1 MPPFTLEELAATI
14 AARAQ
19 SGDAGS
25 YTAKLAGEGVGR
37 CVRKLGEEAVETMV
51 AAMEGDR
58 GQVTR
63 EAADLIY
70 HLLVLLQ
77 VTGVTLEDVKAEL
90 AHRTGTS
97 GLAEKAARGAG
108 GAA

>member
-1 MPPFTLEELAATI
+1 MPSFTIEELAATI

-19 SGDAGS
+19 SGDPGS
-25 YTAKLAGEGVGR
+25 YTAKLAREGVAA
-37 CVRKLGEEAVETMV
+37 CARKLGEEALETMI
-51 AAMEGDR
+51 AAIEGDR
-58 GQVTR
+58 DHVTC

-77 VTGVTLEDVKAEL
+77 VTGVSLNDVKAEL
-90 AHRTGTS
+90 ARRTGQS

-108 GAA
+108 GAG